1 MIKYCKI
8 DIKVK
13 SQDKPPYFIGSQLR
27 GAFGYALKK
36 VTCINPSFR
45 CEECFA
51 KESCLY
57 YEFYEEKNKPHKY
70 RFDFELGK
78 KIYDFTLYL
87 FNDATTKLPYVLS
100 ALHMMLTKNG
110 LGVERKTYKEF
121 DIFMDN
127 KLINANSN
135 LKIPK
140 ESIKIFQIDK
150 ICQNITIQ
158 FKTPLRLKK
167 NNRFIRDDNI
177 ELKDIVN
184 SIYQRQM
191 QLQGDGYKKFPYSI
205 EGQITH
211 KELHYKELTRMSN
224 RQKSTMNLGGLLG
237 SIEVKNINKEAYE
250 VLKVGE
256 LIGAGKQCVFGLGK
270 IEVKSL

>member
-1 MIKYCKI
+1 MLYTKISVIIK
-8 DIKVK
+8 
-13 SQDKPPYFIGSQLR
+13 DKPPYFIGSQLR

-36 VTCINPSFR
+36 VTCINPSFK

-51 KESCLY
+51 KASCLY
-57 YEFYEEKNKPHKY
+57 YEFYEQKNKPHKY
-70 RFDFELGK
+70 RFDFELGRDF
-78 KIYDFTLYL
+78 YDFSLYL
-87 FNDATTKLPYVLS
+87 FDDATTKLPYALS
-100 ALHMMLTKNG
+100 ALNMMLSQNG
-110 LGVERKTYKEF
+110 LGVERRTYKEF
-121 DIFMDN
+121 DIYIDD
-127 KLINANSN
+127 KLINKNSN
-135 LKIPK
+135 LQIPK
-140 ESIKIFQIDK
+140 NSVKTFQIDK

-158 FKTPLRLKK
+158 FITPLRVKK
-167 NNRFIRDDNI
+167 SNRFIRDDNI

-191 QLQGDGYKKFPYSI
+191 QLLEQGYKKFPYPI
-205 EGQITH
+205 EGQIVN

-270 IEVKSL
+270 IKVEDNDE